1 MLIFSNFPP
10 MIWIFMEGEGDEIKS
25 KQASKRDRTLPV
37 QSDISVQMIVFDCL
51 NDTTLLIWNLE
62 LESRIMK
69 DFHIFFFMR
78 NLFESFEKWIHS
90 LRSDV
95 ICWGGKDK
103 NWIEPTGSHS
113 GFCNQKV
120 LPSSLFTST
129 MRFWHTTDF
138 EVSKIL

>member
-1 MLIFSNFPP
+1 
-10 MIWIFMEGEGDEIKS
+10 
-25 KQASKRDRTLPV
+25 
-37 QSDISVQMIVFDCL
+37 MIVFDCL

-95 ICWGGKDK
+95 IGWGGKDK
-103 NWIEPTGSHS
+103 NWIEPSGSHS

-138 EVSKIL
+138 EVSEILQKIRQISTKTFYFPYKTFYFNYYTTAPPWLLQENKLRQILV

>member
-1 MLIFSNFPP
+1 
-10 MIWIFMEGEGDEIKS
+10 MEGEGDEIKS

-78 NLFESFEKWIHS
+78 NLFESFEK
-90 LRSDV
+90 
-95 ICWGGKDK
+95 
-103 NWIEPTGSHS
+103 
-113 GFCNQKV
+113 
-120 LPSSLFTST
+120 
-129 MRFWHTTDF
+129 
-138 EVSKIL
+138 